1 MKLTSPVPAP
11 CSDCGDDAIFH
22 GLTYYS
28 ILIDEFFASLFGPE
42 KVGVAKKPGKIGL
55 MIDSFGR
62 WFTPHMLDLFI
73 ATGLAS
79 SLIEPDDDTQLL
91 ALMIWQEAKKRG
103 ITVEEFRLLGLP
115 RNMFLATYPNGRRF
129 AFEGIP
135 LPPADVARVHWM
147 DNKAILKK
155 EFTKLGLPVARG
167 GSARTLYGAKKIF
180 KDLTPPIIV
189 KPYSGSGSRHTVLH
203 ITSEEELVK
212 AFRIASRVA
221 PRSVVEEELVG
232 AVYRATVVDGKL
244 VAALRRDQPYVV
256 GDGTSTVTE
265 LVQKENEHPKRQ
277 GPYFH
282 HIQLNETADQEL
294 AWQGYTRD
302 TVLPEGKR
310 AVLHQKINWSV
321 GGTTCDVTD
330 NVHEDNRLLFEETC
344 RVLGA
349 TIVGIDFIIEDL
361 SRSWKE
367 QERCGILECNSMP
380 FFDNHHLPFEGEPRD
395 VAAAIWDMNG

>member
-1 MKLTSPVPAP
+1 MPAP

-42 KVGVAKKPGKIGL
+42 KVSVAKKPSKIGL

-115 RNMFLATYPNGRRF
+115 RNMFLATYPSGKRL

-135 LPPADVARVHWM
+135 LPPADVARVSWM
-147 DNKAILKK
+147 DNKAILKR
-155 EFTKLGLPVARG
+155 EFTRLGLPVAKG
-167 GSARTLYGAKKIF
+167 GSASTLYGAKKVF
-180 KDLTPPIIV
+180 KDLTPPVIV

-203 ITSEEELVK
+203 ITNEEELVK

-232 AVYRATVVDGKL
+232 LVYRITVVNGIYE
-244 VAALRRDQPYVV
+244 AALRRFPPSVL
-256 GDGTSTVTE
+256 GDGAHTIEE
-265 LVQKENEHPKRQ
+265 LVSEENKHPLRS
-277 GPYFH
+277 GPYFTK
-282 HIQLNETADQEL
+282 IKLGDAAEL
-294 AWQGYTRD
+294 E
-302 TVLPEGKR
+302 LKR
-310 AVLHQKINWSV
+310 QALTTQSVPAPGTIVTLHQKINWSV
-321 GGTTCDVTD
+321 GGTTEDATDDVHPD
-330 NVHEDNRLLFEETC
+330 NKALFEEIA

-349 TIVGIDFIIEDL
+349 TIVGIDFIIGDL
-361 SRSWKE
+361 GRSWKE
-367 QERCGILECNSMP
+367 QERCGVLECNSMP
-380 FFDNHHLPFEGEPRD
+380 FFENHSIVFRGTSRNIAEK
-395 VAAAIWDMNG
+395 VWDMSPS